1 MNVDQ
6 PDTTTTCEVCLD
18 SDGAWVRAEIGLG
31 ARSLLIQPI
40 EGDVGAVWLPYVDIR
55 QLDEVDR
62 SPTAA
67 PGVRHLEIGLRDGR
81 RPQVMLEGS
90 VVEALLVALAP
101 AQSVPS
107 EAPPRPA
114 EFDIGGPLPALAPT
128 SAPPSPPP
136 LDVSAPSA
144 SPFRPLDRAPLPEH
158 TAPAGPFPS
167 PDPAGSDATAME
179 SAGAGSGGSSSR
191 RNAITIGVALLALIA
206 LIALAVA
213 VFTGGESDDVVAPDT
228 SSPAPTTTAA
238 ETTTVPPLPSDPSDV
253 LSVTA
258 LDVTTVT
265 SDEGRSLYVGF
276 EVRNLGDEE
285 IAAYDL
291 LLTVTVDEPAPAA
304 ATFQLGCA
312 TAPLGAGSS
321 RQGQFRPDDTE
332 ANREQFSNCTV
343 GGWPVDPADP
353 AQVGLAD
360 GLAAG
365 AVARTDVELTS
376 VTLADGTTL
385 AP

>member
-1 MNVDQ
+1 M
-6 PDTTTTCEVCLD
+6 
-18 SDGAWVRAEIGLG
+18 
-31 ARSLLIQPI
+31 LIQPI
-40 EGDVGAVWLPYVDIR
+40 EGDAGAVWVPYVDIR
-55 QLDEVDR
+55 QLDEIDR

-81 RPQVMLEGS
+81 RPQVVLEGS
-90 VVEALLVALAP
+90 VVDALLAALGA

-107 EAPPRPA
+107 QAPPRPA
-114 EFDIGGPLPALAPT
+114 EFDIGGPPPTLAPT
-128 SAPPSPPP
+128 SAPLPPP
-136 LDVSAPSA
+136 PVDVGAASA
-144 SPFRPLDRAPLPEH
+144 SPFSPLDRVPLAEH
-158 TAPAGPFPS
+158 AAPAGLFPS
-167 PDPAGSDATAME
+167 PERPASDPT
-179 SAGAGSGGSSSR
+179 GANTNVPDTNGSSSR
-191 RNAITIGVALLALIA
+191 RNAIIIGGAVLALIA
-206 LIALAVA
+206 LIVLAVA
-213 VFTGGESDDVVAPDT
+213 VFTGGDSNDVAVPDT
-228 SSPAPTTTAA
+228 SSPAPTTTA
-238 ETTTVPPLPSDPSDV
+238 ETTTVPPAPSVPSEA

-365 AVARTDVELTS
+365 AAARTDVELTS